1 MKKILV
7 ISAHPNISYS
17 TANRV
22 ILEELANHDNI
33 EVMDIMKNYPDG
45 QIDIPFEQKMLDE
58 ADALVIQS
66 PMIWYNLPAHARNWL
81 EKVFA
86 YGYAHGPGGDRLKQ
100 KPVLLSFTLGGSQEA
115 YTREGQ
121 HGNPV
126 ENFLLPTMQLFRY
139 CGAHVLPPIYSYNMA
154 AYEPGEQARV
164 ESTAREHARQVLE
177 QLETF
182 AFQAN

>member
-22 ILEELANHDNI
+22 ILEELANHDHV

-45 QIDIPFEQKMLDE
+45 QIDIAFEQKILEE

-66 PMIWYNLPAHARNWL
+66 PMIWYNLPSHARNWL
-81 EKVFA
+81 EKVMA

-100 KPVLLSFTLGGSQEA
+100 KPVLLSFTLGGSREA
-115 YTREGQ
+115 YTREGL

-126 ENFLLPTMQLFRY
+126 EHFLLPTLQLFRY
-139 CGAHVLPPIYSYNMA
+139 CGANVLPPLYSYSMSAYDPAEQSKVEKA
-154 AYEPGEQARV
+154 AREQAR
-164 ESTAREHARQVLE
+164 QILE
-177 QLETF
+177 QLEIF